1 MTINKWTEVS
11 GPTFREELEI
21 AGIAHTRIHRLDKAL
36 YDLHAA
42 LCQLDRQNLRI
53 MKEQFP
59 EVVEVAKMWVW
70 NQPFLNKLN
79 D

>member
-11 GPTFREELEI
+11 GPTFREELTE
-21 AGIAHTRIHRLDKAL
+21 AGIAHTRIYRLDKAL
-36 YDLHAA
+36 YDLHSAI
-42 LCQLDRQNLRI
+42 CQLDTHNLRI

-59 EVVEVAKMWVW
+59 EVVDIAKMWVR
-70 NQPFLNKLN
+70 NQPFLNKLT